1 MRTDEIELSA
11 ARNRPLPKN
20 MSAPEMYLYL
30 SMRALYSNWRRGDI
44 TKESAASEKK
54 VIMGEFRR
62 LDDERSHW
70 CEVHKAYQENIR
82 KADVLMSEIEKSED
96 TAVIAVKAC
105 EIVGLLTGEE
115 NFAIRQKRKIKDA

>member
-20 MSAPEMYLYL
+20 MNAPEMYLYL
-30 SMRALYSNWRRGDI
+30 SMRALYSSWRRGDI

-70 CEVHKAYQENIR
+70 CEV
-82 KADVLMSEIEKSED
+82 
-96 TAVIAVKAC
+96 VKAC

-115 NFAIRQKRKIKDA
+115 NFAIRQKRKIEDA